1 MTMMDF
7 SEGARRADRRD
18 MRLMMLAIYPLCLA
32 AALAARLLPR
42 DGDRSEKRRSVFAEA
57 SASAHACIPFVF
69 R

>member
-7 SEGARRADRRD
+7 GGAKRTDRRD
-18 MRLMMLAIYPLCLA
+18 MRLMMLAIYPLCLT
-32 AALAARLLPR
+32 AALAGRLVR
-42 DGDRSEKRRSVFAEA
+42 GESESPRRSVFAEA